1 VVSSGRPAKPTVTSV
16 ATTLTPHQSLA
27 AEEYVLGAMMI
38 SPNAI
43 ESVSSII
50 KAGDFY
56 RHSHGLIF
64 HAIVTMHMEG
74 TNVDAITLT
83 DKLQRDGLLAAAGG
97 QSKITEL
104 ARIVPATAN
113 APHHANI
120 IKDKAVRR
128 AVHTAGVEIAALSER
143 GLGSTD
149 ELLAEA
155 ESALTKALLEN
166 NLAEAQDITDG
177 LDDLVSEW
185 REAYRTKT
193 PVTGIKT
200 GFTVIDG
207 ALGGLWPGQLILL
220 AARPGIGKST
230 LSQNIA
236 ENVADNEEHV
246 LFFTLEM
253 NSRELQTKGIAR
265 AGKIDSERLAQ
276 GMITEEEA
284 KKLKGAITR
293 VKAREGKL
301 LIHASGAASI
311 PLVTA
316 EATRVARKKDLAL
329 IIVDYIQ
336 LMTGVGNT
344 KTEEI
349 GSLSRGLKLLAQRL
363 QIPILACSQMNRA
376 IIHRADKRPELSDL
390 RDSGSLEQDAD
401 VVAFLH
407 KDSEYDKD
415 KKDDGSIEFLVAKN
429 RRGRL
434 GEYKLLFTGRYSS
447 FLNPFEPGKT

>member
-1 VVSSGRPAKPTVTSV
+1 
-16 ATTLTPHQSLA
+16 
-27 AEEYVLGAMMI
+27 MMI
-38 SPNAI
+38 SPHAI
-43 ESVSSII
+43 DAVSGIV
-50 KAGDFY
+50 KASDFY
-56 RHSHGLIF
+56 RHSHGVLF
-64 HAIVTMHMEG
+64 HAMVTMHNEG
-74 TNVDAITLT
+74 IAVDVITLC
-83 DKLQRDGLLAAAGG
+83 DRLQKDGLLAAAGG
-97 QSKITEL
+97 QGKVTEL
-104 ARIVPATAN
+104 AIIVPATAN

-128 AVHTAGVEIAALSER
+128 AVHMAGMEITALSER

-166 NLAEAQDITDG
+166 DLTEAQDITTS

-185 REAYRTKT
+185 RQAYLTKT
-193 PVTGIKT
+193 PVTGTKT
-200 GFTVIDG
+200 GFAVIDQ

-220 AARPGIGKST
+220 AARPSVGKST
-230 LSQNIA
+230 LVQNIA
-236 ENVADNEEHV
+236 ENVADNDQHV

-253 NSRELQTKGIAR
+253 SSREIQTKGIAR
-265 AGKIDSERLAQ
+265 AGKIDSERLSQ
-276 GMITEEEA
+276 GLITEDEA
-284 KKLKGAITR
+284 NKLKAAIQK
-293 VKAREGKL
+293 VKDREGKL
-301 LIHASGAASI
+301 LIHAGGAASI
-311 PLVTA
+311 PIVIA

-363 QIPILACSQMNRA
+363 QVPILACSQMNRA

-407 KDSEYDKD
+407 KDSDYDTAKQ
-415 KKDDGSIEFLVAKN
+415 DDGSIEFLVAKN
-429 RRGRL
+429 RRGRS
-434 GEYKLLFTGRYSS
+434 GEYRLLFTGRYSS
-447 FLNPFEPGKT
+447 FLNPATTPRGT